1 MIKAQEKTV
10 LCKQYIF
17 LIHSWFKLACVHRF
31 YQKVPEQVPDI
42 PSGVVYGLATPEDLT
57 LPPHN
62 PLWTEE
68 VYTAL
73 IDKKPEYP
81 AAGAQ
86 EIAPIPEPDVAP
98 GQNPAPKT
106 ESSCIIA

>member
-1 MIKAQEKTV
+1 
-10 LCKQYIF
+10 
-17 LIHSWFKLACVHRF
+17 
-31 YQKVPEQVPDI
+31 
-42 PSGVVYGLATPEDLT
+42 

-81 AAGAQ
+81 AAGTQ

>member
-1 MIKAQEKTV
+1 MDSCKEVITRV
-10 LCKQYIF
+10 ILCMLLSTCSY
-17 LIHSWFKLACVHRF
+17 

-42 PSGVVYGLATPEDLT
+42 PSGVVYGLATPEDLS

-73 IDKKPEYP
+73 SDQKPAYP
-81 AAGAQ
+81 AAGSQ
-86 EIAPIPEPDVAP
+86 EIAPVPEPDIAP
-98 GQNPAPKT
+98 GATPAPKT
-106 ESSCIIA
+106 ESSCVIA

>member
-1 MIKAQEKTV
+1 
-10 LCKQYIF
+10 
-17 LIHSWFKLACVHRF
+17 VHVNLLLNSF

-73 IDKKPEYP
+73 SDKKPAYP
-81 AAGAQ
+81 AAGSH
-86 EIAPIPEPDVAP
+86 EIAPIAEPDIAP
-98 GQNPAPKT
+98 GTTPAPKT
-106 ESSCIIA
+106 ESSCIVA